1 MDRRAFDHV
10 LERALHRIPPEFRQA
25 MDNLEILVEDWPDP
39 DLMEEILGDREAQAY
54 GLFVGVP
61 LTERGAAD
69 WGVLPTVIYIF
80 RQPLL
85 RDFPNRGDLVREV
98 EITLAHEIGHYMGFD
113 EETLT
118 AYGYD

>member
-1 MDRRAFDHV
+1 MDRRAFDRV
-10 LERALHRIPPEFRQA
+10 LERALERIPPEFRQA

-39 DLMEEILGDREAQAY
+39 GLMEDILGDRKAQAY

-61 LTERGAAD
+61 LTERGASD
-69 WGVLPTVIYIF
+69 WGMPPTVIYIF

-85 RDFPNRGDLVREV
+85 RDFPDRQDLIREV
-98 EITLAHEIGHYMGFD
+98 EITLAHEIGHFMGFD
-113 EETLT
+113 EDTLT